1 MVFFVSAGNLMTMFL
16 ALEWFSISLYV
27 LCALDTH
34 RRESLEAGL
43 KYLIVGSFGSGILL
57 FGCALVYGATGELGF
72 AAIQQA
78 TGADDPL
85 FVTGMAMIL
94 AGLAFKVSAAPFHMW
109 TPDVYQGAP
118 TTVTAFMAAAT
129 KVAGLVL
136 MLRLL
141 VTAFPEQSEIWTI
154 AVAALAVASLVIGN
168 LAAIAQR
175 DVKRMLAYSSVS
187 HAGFLLIAI
196 AANNAEGGATA
207 LLYYLVPYVAA
218 TVGAFAVVAARE
230 RELARPGHAAS
241 ARRAR
246 LGAAVPR
253 RRHVGVRAQHGRV
266 PAHRRL
272 PRQAVRLLRRS
283 TTRAGG
289 GSSSSASLATA
300 LSLAYYLA
308 IVRALFMRQ
317 GDLPGRRRRGGRLA
331 AARPAARH
339 RRSALALVVTIGS
352 FFAVQPIVDLARD
365 AVVASL
371 TIAVG
376 LPRRTPA
383 ALRRTRAVMSAW
395 RSVSV
400 MATTLTWLGHASFRL
415 DTEAGTRA
423 LRRPVPLREPDL
435 PRGRARARALR
446 PRRPDARSRRP
457 RRRHGRDRERDSTA
471 PWSRQVELRGWL
483 AGQGLPQDTAPGA
496 EQGRHRSLRRRPRSR
511 SPTRTTRR
519 APTRTTRSSTS
530 ASPAA
535 SCSGR
540 TTGRRSTSPGTRTS
554 SATWR

>member
-1 MVFFVSAGNLMTMFL
+1 MIALVGLAVVLTSAGDRRRDHVGEYYSLLAAAAAGMVFFVSAGNLMTLFL

-141 VTAFPEQSEIWTI
+141 VTAFPEQSEIWTT

-196 AANNAEGGATA
+196 AANNREGGARRSSTTSCRTSRRRSA
-207 LLYYLVPYVAA
+207 RSPSSPRGSASC
-218 TVGAFAVVAARE
+218 GARSPS
-230 RELARPGHAAS
+230 RRSRAS
-241 ARRAR
+241 AGSAR
-246 LGAAVPR
+246 
-253 RRHVGVRAQHGRV
+253 
-266 PAHRRL
+266 
-272 PRQAVRLLRRS
+272 
-283 TTRAGG
+283 
-289 GSSSSASLATA
+289 SSAS
-300 LSLAYYLA
+300 
-308 IVRALFMRQ
+308 RC
-317 GDLPGRRRRGGRLA
+317 GR
-331 AARPAARH
+331 
-339 RRSALALVVTIGS
+339 
-352 FFAVQPIVDLARD
+352 
-365 AVVASL
+365 
-371 TIAVG
+371 
-376 LPRRTPA
+376 
-383 ALRRTRAVMSAW
+383 
-395 RSVSV
+395 
-400 MATTLTWLGHASFRL
+400 
-415 DTEAGTRA
+415 
-423 LRRPVPLREPDL
+423 
-435 PRGRARARALR
+435 
-446 PRRPDARSRRP
+446 
-457 RRRHGRDRERDSTA
+457 
-471 PWSRQVELRGWL
+471 
-483 AGQGLPQDTAPGA
+483 
-496 EQGRHRSLRRRPRSR
+496 
-511 SPTRTTRR
+511 
-519 APTRTTRSSTS
+519 
-530 ASPAA
+530 
-535 SCSGR
+535 SC
-540 TTGRRSTSPGTRTS
+540 
-554 SATWR
+554 